1 MEDHQALSESAQK
14 MGITGNFHL
23 LSKTARIKN
32 GIGRTPED
40 VLGWDYIVKDD
51 VGTCY
56 KYYAAQ
62 PPLIGM
68 SYPEPIECPLGIR
81 VINNYEVK
89 FQQAIEKMQQ
99 LDCGGAFVGLGLYW
113 VLSPLSTNP
122 EWHIRTDIG
131 SEIVVNANTDEANC
145 LSYK

>member
-1 MEDHQALSESAQK
+1 MEDHQALKDSAQK
-14 MGITGNFHL
+14 MGIAGQFHL
-23 LSKTARIKN
+23 LSKTAKIRN
-32 GIGRTPED
+32 GIGTTPED

-51 VGTCY
+51 AGTCY

-62 PPLIGM
+62 YPLVGM
-68 SYPEPIECPLGIR
+68 TQPEPIECPLGIR

-99 LDCGGAFVGLGLYW
+99 LDCGGAFVKMSLYW
-113 VLSPLSTNP
+113 VLSPASPNP

-131 SEIVVNANTDEANC
+131 SEIVINANSGESNC
-145 LSYK
+145 MSYK